1 MNKFKRS
8 KTLDTLHKL
17 GVVGELSAD
26 ERKAILRNYR
36 ALYPSFINDLE
47 EMAGDAMESNDQE
60 KIKDL
65 SGEINA
71 TCKELTNFADD
82 AVEILTELN
91 EIAVI
96 LVKEQLKDGKKYEK
110 GVSQLFTSMED
121 CRTFFDAE
129 GASAMKCADWAR
141 RAYKYM
147 TDKKLYLD
155 YKGDKEILYNAI
167 KKAHPNIAGVKVFR
181 QKIKDLENE
190 DIWKK

>member
-26 ERKAILRNYR
+26 ERKTVLRNFSR
-36 ALYPSFINDLE
+36 LYPDFLSDLE
-47 EMAGDAMESNDQE
+47 EMAGGAMESNDQE

-71 TCKELTNFADD
+71 TCEELTNFADD

-91 EIAVI
+91 QIAVI
-96 LVKEQLKDGKKYEK
+96 LVKEQLTDGKKYEK
-110 GVSQLFTSMED
+110 GVSQLFTSIEV

-190 DIWKK
+190 DLWKK